1 MKIIKAYEEE
11 ITDGTNGCCLACEE
25 FVFGGI
31 EPDAENYICDNCH
44 QPQVF
49 GLEQLLIMG
58 KLELMPEGE
67 ENVI

>member
-11 ITDGTNGCCLACEE
+11 ISDGTNGCCLACEE

-31 EPDAENYICDNCH
+31 EPDAENYPCESCGEN
-44 QPQVF
+44 QVF

-58 KLELMPEGE
+58 ILEIQDE
-67 ENVI
+67 